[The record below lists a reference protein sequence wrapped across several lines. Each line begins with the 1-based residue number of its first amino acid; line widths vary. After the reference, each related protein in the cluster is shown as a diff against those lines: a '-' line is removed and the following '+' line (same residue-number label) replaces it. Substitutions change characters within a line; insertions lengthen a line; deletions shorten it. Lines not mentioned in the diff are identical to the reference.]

1 MEINQNLY
9 FLFFII
15 FFTELTP
22 FQYIAVEK
30 ITREKVNIQLVD
42 LRTPKYRS
50 RIVKPRKG
58 KGSYK
63 RKKGYFNLAPIC

>member
-42 LRTPKYRS
+42 LRTPK
-50 RIVKPRKG
+50 
-58 KGSYK
+58 
-63 RKKGYFNLAPIC
+63 

>member
-1 MEINQNLY
+1 MAGIPCNGPKFILITPVKKRQILENVRMDINQNLY

-30 ITREKVNIQLVD
+30 ITSEKVNIELVD
-42 LRTPKYRS
+42 LRIPK
-50 RIVKPRKG
+50 
-58 KGSYK
+58 
-63 RKKGYFNLAPIC
+63 